1 MLAEPAEKRTT
12 ERDSRVSKSIEAS
25 LFIFLSRAGHV
36 KPCLNLGGPSSKAK
50 YYLVTDSEQ
59 VP

>member
-50 YYLVTDSEQ
+50 Y
-59 VP
+59 